1 MTTNQSIIWFTAHK
15 CASVYASEILQ
26 KLAEDVGMIYLNY
39 EGDLWV
45 KGQSLGKVISGND
58 SETSNNMFKTTG
70 HIYGPFRQYYPIPEM
85 EKYKVILMLRDPRD
99 VLTSLYFSLVY
110 SHGIPESQKTQI
122 DSQRENTRNKAI
134 DDFVIEQSQ
143 RFKTTYNSYT
153 KRLFCKNNV
162 LFLSYEDM
170 VTDFPAWLIEL
181 CKNLAIKPSEQL
193 INELIDGAKFEVE
206 ENIYS
211 HKRQVKPG
219 DHRRKLQVNTIKQ
232 LDLEMQDVLK
242 TYGWLKDERQ
252 EVDEL
257 FQIYLERAI
266 EKLYKFKQKLE
277 QAKHKIIS
285 N

>member
-1 MTTNQSIIWFTAHK
+1 MTANQSIIWFTAHK

-45 KGQSLGKVISGND
+45 KGQSLGKLISGND
-58 SETSNNMFKTTG
+58 SETSNYMFKTTG

-85 EKYKVILMLRDPRD
+85 EKYQVIMMLRDPRD
-99 VLTSLYFSLVY
+99 VLTSLYFSLAY
-110 SHGIPESQKTQI
+110 SHSIPESQKTQI
-122 DSQRENTRNKAI
+122 ESQRENTRKKTI
-134 DDFVIEQSQ
+134 DDFVIEESQ
-143 RFKTTYNSYT
+143 RFKITYENY
-153 KRLFCKNNV
+153 KKCLFGKNNV

-181 CKNLAIKPSEQL
+181 CKNLQIKPSEQL
-193 INELIDGAKFEVE
+193 INELIDGAKFEVD

-211 HKRQVKPG
+211 HKRQVQPG
-219 DHRRKLQVNTIKQ
+219 DHRRKLQVNTIKK
-232 LDLEMQDVLK
+232 LNLEMQDVLK
-242 TYGWLKDERQ
+242 IYGWLKDEGQ
-252 EVDEL
+252 EADEL
-257 FQIYLERAI
+257 FQLYLERAR
-266 EKLYKFKQKLE
+266 EKLDNFKLLFE

>member
-39 EGDLWV
+39 EGDLWE
-45 KGQSLGKVISGND
+45 KGQSLGKLISGND

-70 HIYGPFRQYYPIPEM
+70 HIYGPFRHYYPIPEM

-122 DSQRENTRNKAI
+122 KSQRENTRKKTI
-134 DDFVIEQSQ
+134 DDFVIEKSHPC
-143 RFKTTYNSYT
+143 KTIYNSYT
-153 KRLFCKNNV
+153 KCLFCKNNV

-232 LDLEMQDVLK
+232 LNLEMQDVLK
-242 TYGWLKDERQ
+242 IYGWLKDERQ
-252 EVDEL
+252 EADEL
-257 FQIYLERAI
+257 FQLYLERGI
-266 EKLYKFKQKLE
+266 EKLDKFKLLFE
-277 QAKHKIIS
+277 QAKHKINS